1 MHIKNFTLLV
11 LCILLATARLQAQD
25 DNDNSGSSDESKE
38 ERVSGLLK
46 ELFEFRIAKD
56 ALRIYNLT
64 NVDKSWTPNGELR
77 DSIIGF
83 RELASINFMLRDT
96 MAYDHFWSFI
106 SNGGGYKTPDG
117 ASEGSAEARFKIQ
130 FNPDWNKTQED
141 PPEGTERK
149 YSVEIHP
156 SVPNNDDINETD
168 FKEATNK
175 PITDTKLSFADN
187 QNNENNRE
195 AVNSG
200 IYEAMEFIA
209 GKIDSLGS
217 GEAIGEGIVKF
228 SEGRKATTYGFDSLR
243 YDAHKGTGLY
253 ERVTIAGKSYMT
265 PWFSVKTGG
274 SVTIKA
280 AIQPLDTLFHVDSV
294 EFRSSAGIPVTSQTT
309 ESDSI
314 KMLTIQGQNNEQ
326 VQTIEAYV
334 SYTDSSGKEQEQIL
348 GQCKVITYD
357 NTANELVVVPLN
369 EATAPDAFELQQ
381 KLNKVY
387 KASLASWNVT
397 VEEALEINQDKWD
410 VKEED
415 GELGYKATG
424 RKYSKEMRNI
434 YQYYK
439 DEREV
444 EDNKYYLFLTDFPV
458 KNTLTSYMPFKGQ
471 FAFVS
476 TREVS
481 SDDLPRLA
489 AHELAHG
496 TFRLYHT
503 FSDRNEYPVP
513 QGTTDN
519 LMDYNDGKELHKY
532 QWDYIHDP
540 QGVWFAGLIKEEE
553 AATVTYGIIEEI
565 NGDTANA
572 TPVNISSHTFFT
584 PASFPITF
592 SKVDNIL
599 VTDFDFKSNTE
610 EDIKVPEGALFKF
623 KKDGT
628 RYRAHYVYDKSAQR
642 WIFKGYLSD
651 ETGKYYKES
660 LTKEKQIPYT
670 ANIHKGTLTQKE
682 TMWDIT
688 DERLPYNF
696 PVLNYKGSGYVAKS
710 LILEPCGYLKNKYYN
725 QYKDSHILKT
735 AIDKDP
741 CNLLHSIP
749 WGEGLGY
756 ETEFMKG
763 LKNMVNAGL
772 YIAFFPAAIEIT
784 APMLIELGNIIGQEA
799 ATIITELSKE
809 KVKEFAIGFSIDA
822 SLQAG
827 IMYYFEGIPKDQILE
842 NLDYKQMALT
852 GVENTLDG
860 KWDRIAGDAI
870 TPLYDAFT
878 ENGNFDENLT
888 LDKFIND
895 YTTGLLINI
904 VLNAD
909 NLKHSFDKLKAIFRN
924 SPAGFIKGLDKI
936 GLTNLQRAKV
946 IRRFRS
952 LTGKSSLKL
961 KKIDHVV
968 NCNSFDIASETLHD
982 ASGNR
987 LKPKSFWNKSSDQ
1000 INHFVSDKGKYY
1012 IKHDPETGE
1021 ILFYDVENE
1030 DFLGYYLDSDQSFK
1044 SYSTKKEFEEN
1055 MLPKLKKIHGID
1067 NTNSISVN
1075 GVNIPLQEGKIN
1087 VILGKYMPSDE
1098 YDYVPLKDVFE
1109 ELKMPKYYEKTVNLD
1124 PAKRRIHLLNVP
1136 DGTWENS
1143 DFWND
1148 INKPLID
1155 DIKNNPNKYNVI
1167 ILPNPNK
1174 AERLRG
1180 NFKMEKDALDVKFDF
1195 IEKDG
1200 YFTIE
1205 KE

>member
-1 MHIKNFTLLV
+1 M
-11 LCILLATARLQAQD
+11 
-25 DNDNSGSSDESKE
+25 
-38 ERVSGLLK
+38 
-46 ELFEFRIAKD
+46 
-56 ALRIYNLT
+56 
-64 NVDKSWTPNGELR
+64 
-77 DSIIGF
+77 
-83 RELASINFMLRDT
+83 
-96 MAYDHFWSFI
+96 
-106 SNGGGYKTPDG
+106 
-117 ASEGSAEARFKIQ
+117 
-130 FNPDWNKTQED
+130 
-141 PPEGTERK
+141 
-149 YSVEIHP
+149 
-156 SVPNNDDINETD
+156 PNNDDINKTD

-294 EFRSSAGIPVTSQTT
+294 EFRSTTGVPVTSQST

-471 FAFVS
+471 FAFIS

-540 QGVWFAGLIKEEE
+540 QGEWFTSLVDEEE
-553 AATVTYGIIEEI
+553 MAMVSEDDPLVIARAIKGIQCAKSEDKEKALINWSKRYYTIRLSDLIDELNMGDCSYGHVILTVDFEGDLSSSGYTSDYFSTTIETDDDEKRITIQGENSSIVIEPLNFNSSDATDAY
-565 NGDTANA
+565 NYCKAL
-572 TPVNISSHTFFT
+572 
-584 PASFPITF
+584 F
-592 SKVDNIL
+592 SKVIETGEVNGLSIDELIGLSLCELKKMRLERRKEVIEILTSDKIKDKEDALLKNLISTAQDETALKNWLLSKITQIDEAKQLVRLIEYIPSKWFKDGLSSSEVNSCIEKIVNSGVNKRKYNALKLVMKSVTSDDKATTIIEWLRNQDNIREEFFSSL
-599 VTDFDFKSNTE
+599 NNLSSDNFTNIATGVTHLYLTQSK
-610 EDIKVPEGALFKF
+610 EDIINEGKEVEQENFFVWNPLGNIDEYNMYEVDNGEEIMELFNNAYTTSYRVSFKDNGKF
-623 KKDGT
+623 FVNVIRHTTDG
-628 RYRAHYVYDKSAQR
+628 
-642 WIFKGYLSD
+642 
-651 ETGKYYKES
+651 EKYYTFE
-660 LTKEKQIPYT
+660 LDPF
-670 ANIHKGTLTQKE
+670 E
-682 TMWDIT
+682 TVSVYFEVKNEHIGVEDNTVTMPGVYLAWLIDVREREATEAFKDFAIT
-688 DERLPYNF
+688 
-696 PVLNYKGSGYVAKS
+696 VATF
-710 LILEPCGYLKNKYYN
+710 Y
-725 QYKDSHILKT
+725 
-735 AIDKDP
+735 
-741 CNLLHSIP
+741 
-749 WGEGLGY
+749 
-756 ETEFMKG
+756 
-763 LKNMVNAGL
+763 
-772 YIAFFPAAIEIT
+772 FPAANLT
-784 APMLIELGNIIGQEA
+784 KALKAGNYMRTLWNGFL
-799 ATIITELSKE
+799 LSKTFTDKLLSNE
-809 KVKEFAIGFSIDA
+809 ELRFDA
-822 SLQAG
+822 YRNFGSTWVDAYIQLSK
-827 IMYYFEGIPKDQILE
+827 IMDI
-842 NLDYKQMALT
+842 
-852 GVENTLDG
+852 
-860 KWDRIAGDAI
+860 
-870 TPLYDAFT
+870 
-878 ENGNFDENLT
+878 
-888 LDKFIND
+888 
-895 YTTGLLINI
+895 GLLF
-904 VLNAD
+904 
-909 NLKHSFDKLKAIFRN
+909 KSFAN
-924 SPAGFIKGLDKI
+924 EEY
-936 GLTNLQRAKV
+936 
-946 IRRFRS
+946 
-952 LTGKSSLKL
+952 
-961 KKIDHVV
+961 
-968 NCNSFDIASETLHD
+968 ETL
-982 ASGNR
+982 AVTLLNE
-987 LKPKSFWNKSSDQ
+987 WNNISQANK
-1000 INHFVSDKGKYY
+1000 
-1012 IKHDPETGE
+1012 E
-1021 ILFYDVENE
+1021 
-1030 DFLGYYLDSDQSFK
+1030 SFK
-1044 SYSTKKEFEEN
+1044 EEYPEEYELLKE
-1055 MLPKLKKIHGID
+1055 
-1067 NTNSISVN
+1067 
-1075 GVNIPLQEGKIN
+1075 KIN
-1087 VILGKYMPSDE
+1087 
-1098 YDYVPLKDVFE
+1098 
-1109 ELKMPKYYEKTVNLD
+1109 
-1124 PAKRRIHLLNVP
+1124 LLNQ
-1136 DGTWENS
+1136 
-1143 DFWND
+1143 
-1148 INKPLID
+1148 
-1155 DIKNNPNKYNVI
+1155 
-1167 ILPNPNK
+1167 
-1174 AERLRG
+1174 
-1180 NFKMEKDALDVKFDF
+1180 
-1195 IEKDG
+1195 
-1200 YFTIE
+1200 
-1205 KE
+1205 